1 MRQDVSHQFGLLVY
15 SEDTHRIGPVSLDR
29 AAAETQPQADFF
41 ARFALGDQLHDLS
54 LKGCQR
60 PLLVRAGR
68 ADFTVL
74 NSTLGDVAAQ
84 RRASLSNLPNCLDPV
99 V

>member
-54 LKGCQR
+54 LTGCQR
-60 PLLVRAGR
+60 PLLFQLVALTLVSSIRIWARA
-68 ADFTVL
+68 L
-74 NSTLGDVAAQ
+74 LK
-84 RRASLSNLPNCLDPV
+84 
-99 V
+99 